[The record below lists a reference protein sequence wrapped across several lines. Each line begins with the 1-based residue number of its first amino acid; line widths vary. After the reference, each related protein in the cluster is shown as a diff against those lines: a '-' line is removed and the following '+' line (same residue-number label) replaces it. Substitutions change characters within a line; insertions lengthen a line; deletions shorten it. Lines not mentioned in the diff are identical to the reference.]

1 MSYQTSSE
9 AFHGKTPVVLLTFTV
24 GSTVYRWATHDIATP
39 DGMYEGKIVDS
50 GSIDREVVSGRP
62 AGADIN
68 IRISNHDG
76 GLDALVS
83 DFTNNA
89 YTKGSAVI
97 SRGFLDLSFASFEIK
112 ATLDVAEF
120 VGYSDNRLVEIRLTN
135 ENKFL
140 TGIIE
145 PPTVREVVDALMVA
159 DPTNFNS
166 SNMFLHPE
174 WGDEPVPVIAGSPHG
189 ILRDSGWVI
198 AHVATKTYF
207 TGQVGTIGAF
217 PGALLFGGVS
227 KYGFNVYAGLAGYNG
242 AIYRSDGEI
251 RIHASDFYDAD
262 AGLTGFAAQSKVIT
276 LNGETWHVLLM
287 KVGAFDKEV
296 INRGDVDAPLI
307 EVRPQAK
314 PEGVSTPREWTMA
327 EVVQG
332 IFESATGNS
341 GTWSS
346 NAITADWTNL
356 SVTTN
361 ITSRYITNT
370 DTDVMSA
377 IGNATSEAFVDTYV
391 SAEAKLGVI
400 NVVPV
405 GGPAPDYS
413 SKQSFTEENNIIS
426 LSVSFPAP
434 GTKWGLATRVL
445 VGWSDKPGN
454 AGDGIRTLERSG
466 INYVFGNFGMGPG
479 TKTWASAN
487 TAAETAAGKDILV
500 ELGGYTVPSLIAAK
514 TIASRVLALRSVPR
528 PIIYLTATIGATQ
541 VELGDIVRITH
552 SAAPWTG
559 EHVGVVYAIDDNLDD
574 HTVKLIVI
582 DLDSYL
588 TGKAFRYNSRA
599 SWVHAD
605 TISPN
610 LGATISITNGSNT
623 VTASAVNTFDG
634 VLAGDILR
642 IDEGSNR
649 FEVIVAD
656 TDQNLTLTTS
666 NLGGPYGPL
675 SSTYTT
681 ASGIIAWSI
690 LRSQATRSTTPAKAG
705 VALDSKYGAFAD
717 GADDL
722 FLDDTTPPFKYS

>member
-1 MSYQTSSE
+1 MSYSSSAE
-9 AFHGKTPVVLLTFTV
+9 AFHGKTPVVLVTFTV

-39 DGMYEGKIVDS
+39 DGMYEGKIVSS

-76 GLDALVS
+76 SLDALVS

-97 SRGFLDLSFASFEIK
+97 SRGFLDLSYASFEVK
-112 ATLDVAEF
+112 ATLDIAEI
-120 VGYSDNRLVEIRLTN
+120 VGYGDNRLVEIRLTN

-140 TGIIE
+140 TGTIE
-145 PPTVREVVDALMVA
+145 PPTNREVVDALIVA

-174 WGDEPVPVIAGSPHG
+174 WRDEPVPVIVGSPHG
-189 ILRDSGWVI
+189 ILRDSGWVT

-207 TGQVGTIGAF
+207 TGQVGSLPAF

-227 KYGFNVYAGLAGYNG
+227 KYGFNVYAGLADYNG

-251 RIHASDFYDAD
+251 RTHAGDFYDAD
-262 AGLTGFAAQSKVIT
+262 AGLTGFAAQNKTIT
-276 LNGETWHVLLM
+276 LNGETWHVLLL

-296 INRGDVDAPLI
+296 INRGDVEAPLI

-314 PEGVSTPREWTMA
+314 PEGVSTPREWTIG

-332 IFESATGNS
+332 IFESATGNE
-341 GTWSS
+341 GTWNT
-346 NAITADWTNL
+346 NAIMADWTNL
-356 SVTTN
+356 SATTN
-361 ITSRYITNT
+361 ITSRYITDI

-377 IGNATSEAFVDTYV
+377 IGRATSEAFVDTYV
-391 SAEAKLGVI
+391 SAEAKLGAI

-413 SKQSFTEENNIIS
+413 DKQLFTEEDNITS
-426 LSVSFPAP
+426 LSVSYPAP

-454 AGDGIRTLERSG
+454 AGDGIRTIEVG
-466 INYVFGNFGMGPG
+466 GVNYVFGNFGMGPG
-479 TKTWASAN
+479 TKTWATSN
-487 TAAETAAGKDILV
+487 IAAEIAAGKDILV
-500 ELGGYTVPSLIAAK
+500 ELGGYTVPSLTAAK

-528 PIIYLTATIGATQ
+528 PIINLTSTIDATQ
-541 VELGDIVRITH
+541 VELGDIVRVAH
-552 SAAPWTG
+552 SATPWAG
-559 EHVGVVYAIDDNLDD
+559 EHVGVVYAIEDNLSD

-588 TGKAFRYNSRA
+588 TGKAFRYNTRA
-599 SWVHAD
+599 AWTHAD
-605 TISPN
+605 TVSPR
-610 LGATISITNGSNT
+610 LGSTISITNGSNT
-623 VTASAVNTFDG
+623 VTASIADTFDD
-634 VLAGDILR
+634 VLPGDILR

-649 FEVIVAD
+649 FEVIVEDSD
-656 TDQNLTLTTS
+656 TNLTLTTS
-666 NLGGPYGPL
+666 NLGGGYGPL

-690 LRSQATRSTTPAKAG
+690 LRSQATRDNTPAKAG

-717 GADDL
+717 GADNL